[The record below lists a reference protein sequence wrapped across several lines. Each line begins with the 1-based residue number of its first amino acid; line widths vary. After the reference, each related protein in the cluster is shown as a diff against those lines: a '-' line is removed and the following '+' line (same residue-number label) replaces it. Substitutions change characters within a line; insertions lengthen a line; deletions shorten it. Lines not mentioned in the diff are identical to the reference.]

1 MKNYFLFI
9 FVLYSFSSF
18 SQSDIFE
25 ICRNGSLQE
34 LRDLYIES
42 PSIIDNPNLEG
53 YLPLTLAC
61 YYGRE
66 EHVKFLVDKVQ
77 NINGISKYGTPL
89 MAAVVKGYTNIVD
102 LLLRKKANV
111 NIADNNGTLPIHYA
125 VMFKQYDIIELL
137 IEADANIDL
146 EDNRGNS
153 ALDYA
158 NIIKDEKILIL
169 LKNKP

>member
-1 MKNYFLFI
+1 MKNYVLFI
-9 FVLYSFSSF
+9 FVLFFFLSF
-18 SQSDIFE
+18 SQTDIFE

-34 LRDLYIES
+34 LKDIYNES
-42 PSIIDNPNLEG
+42 PSIIDKPNLEG

-66 EHVKFLVDKVQ
+66 EHVIFLVDRVQ

-89 MAAVVKGYTNIVD
+89 MAAVVKGYSKIVEI
-102 LLLRKKANV
+102 LLSKKANV

-125 VMFKQYDIIELL
+125 VMFKQYDIIEFLL
-137 IEADANIDL
+137 GADANIDL
-146 EDNRGNS
+146 RDNRGNS

-158 NIIKDEKILIL
+158 NIMKDEKILML
-169 LKNKP
+169 LNK